1 MSRERSPRRGR
12 IALRLYVGLAFAF
25 LIAPLLVVFPI
36 SLSSSEYL
44 QFPPPGLS
52 LRWYQQYFGS
62 PAWIDATVRS
72 VVIGT
77 AVSVLALALGAPLAY
92 AVVRGRSPLLRI
104 AERAVL
110 APIVVPSIVISVSIY
125 GVFASLRLVGTWY
138 AVALAH
144 TLLALPFVV
153 VVVAAG
159 LRAVDPALERAAQ
172 GLGASRLGAVWHATL
187 PQIRPSLITAA
198 LFAFVISFDE
208 LVIALFLTGAQA
220 TLPKRMFENI
230 TFAIDP
236 TIAAVSV
243 VKIMVVLAALLL
255 SGVVVRRIAPAAPA

>member
-77 AVSVLALALGAPLAY
+77 AVAY